1 MRGKT
6 FIELAGKKYHQVR
19 TKMGRYGAII
29 EFQARDE
36 RGRWATGERVEIIAE
51 NVPFFQSKYDEIER
65 GFSTESAIKWAK
77 AHSYRGRKQSLDNT
91 MSGIDKWIRRY
102 TDVGG
107 GITHEQAEDL
117 LDRLSMLDYYDIQWL
132 WDEYGFLFESSDYG
146 MFVDSEKWNEQ
157 PDTDPLS
164 EQKSRKVDRIV
175 EGLEEALTQL
185 GV

>member
-6 FIELAGKKYHQVR
+6 FIELAGKKFYNR
-19 TKMGRYGAII
+19 GLRMGKSGAYI

-36 RGRWATGERVEIIAE
+36 LGRWSKGETAKVLAE
-51 NVPFFQSKYDEIER
+51 EVGFFQTKYDEIER
-65 GFSTESAIKWAK
+65 GFSPESAVKWAK
-77 AHSYRGRKQSLDNT
+77 AHSYRGRKQSLENT